1 MKNWLEPLATAW
13 VGVMAHKLRSF
24 LTMLGIV
31 IGVGAVI
38 TLMSIGKGAEMR
50 IISSI
55 QGLGTNLLFISPG
68 STTEAGVRTAAGS
81 AATLTAEDAEAI
93 AETIDNVAFVAPT
106 SGSNSQVVVGSEN
119 MRARTTGITPDYQQ
133 ILNLQVVDGEPIS
146 DYHYS
151 SAAKV
156 ILIGSNVNETLF
168 KGTDAVGQTV
178 KMGSTVMHVIGVWK
192 SKGSVMGFSDD
203 TILMP
208 LTTMFQMAS
217 RSMTTSGQRVV
228 SQIMVQL
235 TDQKHMKSVTDDI
248 SSLLRFR
255 HRLTTTTGNDFTI
268 TSQEDMI
275 KAVSEAAGSMTFLLA
290 SIAAISLLVGGIGV
304 MNIMLVSIMERTR
317 EIGLRK
323 ALGAE
328 EKEIVIQFLIEAAFL
343 SITGGV
349 IGIVLGWGASML
361 VSRFGSYTTA
371 VSADIVI
378 LAFSISAA
386 IGLIFGLYP
395 AWRGSRLDPIE
406 ALRYE

>member
-1 MKNWLEPLATAW
+1 MKDWLEPLATAW
-13 VGVMAHKLRSF
+13 VGIIAHKLRSF

-38 TLMSIGKGAEMR
+38 TLMSIGKGAETS
-50 IISSI
+50 IINSI

-68 STTEAGVRTAAGS
+68 ATTEGGVRTAFGS
-81 AATLTAEDAEAI
+81 AASLTAEDAEAI
-93 AETIDNVAFVAPT
+93 SAEITNVAFVAPT
-106 SGSNSQVVVGSEN
+106 SGSSSQVVVGSQN

-133 ILNLQVVDGEPIS
+133 ILNLQVVNGEPIS

-168 KGTDAVGQTV
+168 PGTDAVGQTV
-178 KMGSTVMHVIGVWK
+178 KMGTTVMHVIGVLQ

-208 LTTMFQMAS
+208 LSTMYQMAS
-217 RSMTTSGQRVV
+217 RSLTTSGQHVV
-228 SQIMVQL
+228 SQVMVQL
-235 TDQKHMKSVTDDI
+235 TDQKYIKSVTDDI
-248 SSLLRFR
+248 SSLLRYR
-255 HRLTTTTGNDFTI
+255 HRLNTADNDFTI

-275 KAVSEAAGSMTFLLA
+275 KAVSQAAGSMTFLLA
-290 SIAAISLLVGGIGV
+290 AIAAISLLVGGIGV

-349 IGIVLGWGASML
+349 IGIILGWGASLL
-361 VSRFGSYTTA
+361 VSRFGQYTTA
-371 VSADIVI
+371 VSPDIVI

-386 IGLIFGLYP
+386 IGLIFGIYP

>member
-1 MKNWLEPLATAW
+1 MKDWLEPLATAW
-13 VGVMAHKLRSF
+13 VGIIAHKLRSF

-38 TLMSIGKGAEMR
+38 TLMSIGKGAETS
-50 IISSI
+50 IINSI

-68 STTEAGVRTAAGS
+68 ATTEGGVRTASGS
-81 AATLTAEDAEAI
+81 AASLTAEDAEAI
-93 AETIDNVAFVAPT
+93 STEIANVAFVAPT
-106 SGSNSQVVVGSEN
+106 SGNSSQVVVGSQN

-133 ILNLQVVDGEPIS
+133 ILNLQVVNGEPIS

-168 KGTDAVGQTV
+168 QGTDPVGQTV
-178 KMGSTVMHVIGVWK
+178 KMGTTVMHVIGVLQ
-192 SKGSVMGFSDD
+192 SKGSVTGFSDD

-208 LTTMFQMAS
+208 LSTMYQMAS
-217 RSMTTSGQRVV
+217 RSLTTSGQHVV
-228 SQIMVQL
+228 SQVMVQL
-235 TDQKHMKSVTDDI
+235 TDQKYIKSVTDDI
-248 SSLLRFR
+248 SSLLRYR
-255 HRLTTTTGNDFTI
+255 HRLTTADNDFTI

-275 KAVSEAAGSMTFLLA
+275 KAVSQAAGSMTFLLA
-290 SIAAISLLVGGIGV
+290 AIAAISLLVGGIGV

-349 IGIVLGWGASML
+349 IGIILGWGASLL
-361 VSRFGSYTTA
+361 VSRFGQYTTA
-371 VSADIVI
+371 VSVDIVI

-386 IGLIFGLYP
+386 IGLIFGIYP

>member
-1 MKNWLEPLATAW
+1 MKDWLEPLATAW
-13 VGVMAHKLRSF
+13 VGIIAHKLRSF

-38 TLMSIGKGAEMR
+38 TLMSIGKGAETS
-50 IISSI
+50 IINSI

-68 STTEAGVRTAAGS
+68 ATTEGGVRTAFGS
-81 AATLTAEDAEAI
+81 AASLTAEDAEAI
-93 AETIDNVAFVAPT
+93 SAEITNVAFVAPT
-106 SGSNSQVVVGSEN
+106 SGSSSQVVVGSQN

-133 ILNLQVVDGEPIS
+133 ILNLKVVNGEPIS

-168 KGTDAVGQTV
+168 PGTDAVGQTV
-178 KMGSTVMHVIGVWK
+178 KMGTTVMHVIGVLQ

-208 LTTMFQMAS
+208 LSTMYQMAS
-217 RSMTTSGQRVV
+217 RSLTTSGQHVV
-228 SQIMVQL
+228 SQVMVQL
-235 TDQKHMKSVTDDI
+235 ADPKYIKSVTDDI
-248 SSLLRFR
+248 TSLLRYR
-255 HRLTTTTGNDFTI
+255 HRLTAADNDFTI

-275 KAVSEAAGSMTFLLA
+275 KAVSQAAGSMTFLLA
-290 SIAAISLLVGGIGV
+290 AIAAISLLVGGIGV

-349 IGIVLGWGASML
+349 IGIILGWGASLL
-361 VSRFGSYTTA
+361 VSRFGQYTTA
-371 VSADIVI
+371 VSPDIVI

-386 IGLIFGLYP
+386 IGLIFGIYP

>member
-1 MKNWLEPLATAW
+1 MKKWLEPIATAW
-13 VGVMAHKLRSF
+13 VGVIAHKLRSF

-38 TLMSIGKGAEMR
+38 ALMSIGKGAETR
-50 IISSI
+50 IVSSI

-68 STTEAGVRTAAGS
+68 STTEGGVRTGAGS

-93 AETIDNVAFVAPT
+93 AAEIANVVFVAPT
-106 SGSNSQVVVGSEN
+106 SGSSSQVVAGSEN

-133 ILNLQVVDGEPIS
+133 ILNLKVVSGEPIS
-146 DYHYS
+146 EYHYT

-156 ILIGSNVNETLF
+156 VLLGSNANETLF
-168 KGTDAVGQTV
+168 KGADAVGQTIR
-178 KMGSTVMHVIGVWK
+178 MGNTVMHVIGVLQ

-203 TILMP
+203 SILMP
-208 LTTMFQMAS
+208 LSTMYQMAS
-217 RSMTTSGQRVV
+217 RSLTTSGQHVV
-228 SQIMVQL
+228 SQVMVQI
-235 TDQKHMKSVTDDI
+235 TDQKIIKSVSDDI
-248 SSLLRFR
+248 TSLLRYR
-255 HRLTTTTGNDFTI
+255 HRLTTVDNDFTI

-275 KAVSEAAGSMTFLLA
+275 KAISEATGSMTFLLGA
-290 SIAAISLLVGGIGV
+290 IAAISLLVGGIGV
-304 MNIMLVSIMERTR
+304 MNIMLVSVIERTR

-328 EKEIVIQFLIEAAFL
+328 ESEIVIQFLIEAAFL
-343 SITGGV
+343 SISGGI
-349 IGIVLGWGASML
+349 IGIIMGWGASML
-361 VSRFGSYTTA
+361 VSRFGQYTTT
-371 VSADIVI
+371 VSPDIVI